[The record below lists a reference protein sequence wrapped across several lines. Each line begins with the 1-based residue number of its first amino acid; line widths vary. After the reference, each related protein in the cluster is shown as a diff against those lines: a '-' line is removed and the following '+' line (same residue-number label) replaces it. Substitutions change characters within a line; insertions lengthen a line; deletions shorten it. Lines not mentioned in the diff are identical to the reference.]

1 MTQLQRIKELEKM
14 MLTLNKKVTAHEK
27 VIEAYKREHPAFI
40 QVWNID
46 TQQYDWVSLHP
57 IC

>member
-1 MTQLQRIKELEKM
+1 M